1 MPKPLVELIQH
12 TTADIRAGRESWRVL
27 ALLSA
32 CAGAITLIV
41 QHVV

>member
-27 ALLSA
+27 TFLSA
-32 CAGAITLIV
+32 AAGAIALIV
-41 QHVV
+41 QHIV